1 MECGGLAAAFE
12 DENPSPSRAICATPT
27 ASFLFLCFRPVANF
41 CTSDQFRHL
50 HNPLKI
56 NRDRQSPA
64 SFPHR
69 FRSTSQ
75 PAFGVLLRFST
86 SVRFPVQPSTLL
98 TQKSQFV
105 APLFSWPY
113 KFLFPQLLSFD
124 KYLRCPPG
132 VGSPS
137 AFLATNWDSS
147 IMHSLTP
154 FAATHPKLVAA
165 SPFPATH
172 PKKQG
177 GGHDYR

>member
-1 MECGGLAAAFE
+1 VACQHKAWSAAVLCILSLEGPPLLRTKTRHLRERYAQF
-12 DENPSPSRAICATPT
+12 TPL
-27 ASFLFLCFRPVANF
+27 SLLLPCFRPVANF

-56 NRDRQSPA
+56 NRDRQSSA
-64 SFPHR
+64 SFPHQS
-69 FRSTSQ
+69 RSTSY

-113 KFLFPQLLSFD
+113 KFLFPQPLSFD

-132 VGSPS
+132 VGAALGISRHQPGLINPS
-137 AFLATNWDSS
+137 
-147 IMHSLTP
+147 IH
-154 FAATHPKLVAA
+154 
-165 SPFPATH
+165 
-172 PKKQG
+172 
-177 GGHDYR
+177 